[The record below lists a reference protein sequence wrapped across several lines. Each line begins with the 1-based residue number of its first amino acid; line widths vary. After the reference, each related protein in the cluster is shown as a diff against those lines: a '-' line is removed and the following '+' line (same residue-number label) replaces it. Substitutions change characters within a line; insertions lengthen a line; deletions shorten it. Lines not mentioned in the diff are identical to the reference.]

1 MMRIFDANESGNVS
15 RISAPE
21 MADSETGSTAT
32 NRHRSSYIKAS
43 VRYVSFSWL
52 LSVTAPHPCGICRK
66 GNYTMATPDL
76 RRRPDRTHRT
86 RAAGAFG
93 AAVLAAATIA
103 TVGTGTAAAAAPAE
117 ILTAACTH
125 YEPDPVWNP
134 GNPALN
140 RVSDCHGAYL
150 FGADLAGA
158 NLAGAN
164 LNSANLFIASLNGAN
179 LTGANLTGAT
189 LTYANLNDANLN
201 DANLNSAK
209 LNSAKLNSAKLNRAK
224 LTYANLNS
232 ANLNDANL
240 NDANLNG
247 ATLNDATLYRA
258 DLTKANL
265 SWTTL
270 YGANLTGAN
279 LNGATLNGANLN
291 GATLND
297 TDLTSANLT
306 GSSVIPGNVSAPA
319 TSVDGAT
326 ATWTAPTLPIGV
338 TVNSCDHTSGTQ
350 FPIGP
355 TLVTCTVGNDRAGT
369 GTFTVTV
376 TTQAPLFADT
386 TPVALTGTVGTV
398 LTRTFTATGTPNP
411 TVTVVDPTQLPPGM
425 TFANDPVTGVPTLSG
440 TPTAAGSYTFTLTA
454 DNGVGTPKTLDV
466 TMTVAPTPVA
476 PVFAD
481 TTPVALTGT
490 VGTVLTR
497 TFTATGTPNPTV
509 TVVDPTQLPPGM
521 TFANDPVTGVP
532 TLSGTPTAAGSY
544 TFTLTADNGVGAP
557 VSLTTTVTV
566 EAPATG
572 SLGSLFGS

>member
-1 MMRIFDANESGNVS
+1 M
-15 RISAPE
+15 
-21 MADSETGSTAT
+21 T
-32 NRHRSSYIKAS
+32 
-43 VRYVSFSWL
+43 
-52 LSVTAPHPCGICRK
+52 
-66 GNYTMATPDL
+66 TPDL

-103 TVGTGTAAAAAPAE
+103 TVGTGTAAAATAAE

-164 LNSANLFIASLNGAN
+164 LNSANLFVASLNGAN
-179 LTGANLTGAT
+179 LTGANLTGAI
-189 LTYANLNDANLN
+189 LTYANLTFANLN
-201 DANLNSAK
+201 DANLNSA
-209 LNSAKLNSAKLNRAK
+209 N
-224 LTYANLNS
+224 
-232 ANLNDANL
+232 
-240 NDANLNG
+240 
-247 ATLNDATLYRA
+247 
-258 DLTKANL
+258 
-265 SWTTL
+265 
-270 YGANLTGAN
+270 
-279 LNGATLNGANLN
+279 
-291 GATLND
+291 LND

-350 FPIGP
+350 FPIAP

-369 GTFTVTV
+369 GTGTFTV

-425 TFANDPVTGVPTLSG
+425 TFRNATGVPTLSG